1 MVEIGDAELVE
12 SDERGRQ
19 RSIIFAIVLAT
30 SFLALVAGIVTLM
43 AQSNLAIAI
52 GLLAAG
58 AALLAVGAAIA
69 MGEIDEYLFG

>member
-12 SDERGRQ
+12 SDEYGRQ

-43 AQSNLAIAI
+43 AESNLAIAI

-69 MGEIDEYLFG
+69 IGEADEYLFE

>member
-12 SDERGRQ
+12 SDEHGRQ

-30 SFLALVAGIVTLM
+30 SFLALVAGTVTLI
-43 AQSNLAIAI
+43 AESNLAIAI

-69 MGEIDEYLFG
+69 IGEADEYLFA